1 MEIEMKLQDTLSLTV
16 LQFKEKISVINNEM
30 KTRTINHIKFVQEE
44 SESFSEKLREVTLKE
59 QDAFTARLEAEGD
72 EVQ

>member
-1 MEIEMKLQDTLSLTV
+1 MEIEMKLQDALSLSV

-72 EVQ
+72 EGQ

>member
-1 MEIEMKLQDTLSLTV
+1 MEIEMKLQDALSLSV

-59 QDAFTARLEAEGD
+59 QDAFTARPEAEGD

>member
-1 MEIEMKLQDTLSLTV
+1 MEIEMKLQDALSLSV